1 MLRDLFWRFGC
12 LYLLEIINMNERAKF
27 LEKREKWLKE
37 VAEVCHEYAL
47 EIDKNFYV
55 FQTNS
60 DRFRA
65 EILFI
70 GINPGGNE
78 SYSDALL
85 NIKKYKNE
93 DRRLWTNLGYD
104 CNTLVEKP
112 QWEIE
117 EKFKGND
124 VMRNRLKIMFH
135 NEHLHSKLKDSV
147 FMNMFYFN
155 TKKANDIKDLPL
167 KMRNYCE
174 TKTLDFIKIIE
185 PKNIIFFGSETNL
198 KKVGLK
204 NFKYLGDN
212 IKTANLND
220 LNVFVIPHYGYYSA
234 YSYENGERTGNKLS
248 VLLK

>member
-1 MLRDLFWRFGC
+1 
-12 LYLLEIINMNERAKF
+12 
-27 LEKREKWLKE
+27 
-37 VAEVCHEYAL
+37 
-47 EIDKNFYV
+47 
-55 FQTNS
+55 
-60 DRFRA
+60 
-65 EILFI
+65 
-70 GINPGGNE
+70 
-78 SYSDALL
+78 
-85 NIKKYKNE
+85 
-93 DRRLWTNLGYD
+93 
-104 CNTLVEKP
+104 
-112 QWEIE
+112 
-117 EKFKGND
+117 
-124 VMRNRLKIMFH
+124 MFH